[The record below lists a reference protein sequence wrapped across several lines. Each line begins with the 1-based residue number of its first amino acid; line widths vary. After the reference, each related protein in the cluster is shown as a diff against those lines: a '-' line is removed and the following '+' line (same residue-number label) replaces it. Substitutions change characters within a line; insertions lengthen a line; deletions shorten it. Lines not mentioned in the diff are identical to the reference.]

1 MPCDG
6 VLNLVRKAG
15 ALACSV
21 APPPDGFAGAPA
33 LPFSRPRTQL
43 ASFDQPRII
52 LRVGPV
58 WRALKSFEE
67 GCDKVS
73 ASKGGEDAGDDCE
86 DFPPGH
92 LLRPAG
98 VCAEVERAEVEPAL
112 RISFAEQLAAAG
124 LDDKTK
130 RLVRVRAVA
139 QDDVKP
145 VAAERYPHLPRPC
158 NRGEKQEAH
167 IKHANQATD
176 ECAELEGAPG
186 DVITCGKGEDSLH
199 AATRSSGGGKS
210 AVLSGSLVA
219 AASSNS
225 FG

>member
-58 WRALKSFEE
+58 WRALKSFEKD
-67 GCDKVS
+67 CNKVS
-73 ASKGGEDAGDDCE
+73 ASKGGEDAGDDC
-86 DFPPGH
+86 DPPQH
-92 LLRPAG
+92 RSVP
-98 VCAEVERAEVEPAL
+98 P
-112 RISFAEQLAAAG
+112 
-124 LDDKTK
+124 D
-130 RLVRVRAVA
+130 
-139 QDDVKP
+139 
-145 VAAERYPHLPRPC
+145 
-158 NRGEKQEAH
+158 NRGEKQECH
-167 IKHANQATD
+167 PDHANQATD

-186 DVITCGKGEDSLH
+186 DVIACGKGEDSLH